1 MKGLSI
7 KARLVGTMALM
18 GIMLFIGGVMGI
30 AGLQRTNTVLK
41 EVYSNQMA
49 AAMAIGNVQNRMLQ
63 ARTTLDQAV
72 MSMDTDDV
80 KGMVKRAEDFHA
92 QAEQEWQRYAALP
105 SDSEE
110 KKLSEEVT
118 AKRAQYLRDGA
129 QALIAAIGAGQRI
142 DAERVMAEKVQPLFA
157 AFSSRAD
164 ELAALQMKVAAQ
176 GYRDSQSMFGIIR
189 IAAVAGLLLGLLIV
203 AVSAVLLVRAI
214 TGPLRAML
222 GHFDAIAAGDLT
234 TPIRATSQ
242 DEMGQLMQGLGKMQK
257 SLAETVLHVRE
268 GSTAIGLATG
278 QIAEGNQ
285 NLSSRTEQQASN
297 LEETA
302 SSMEELTAT
311 VKQNA
316 DNAQQANSLVQ
327 SAAEIAVK
335 GGSVVAQVVDTM
347 GAINASSRKIV
358 DIIGVIDGIA
368 FQTNILALNAAV
380 EAARA
385 GEQGRGFAVV
395 ATEVRTLAQRS
406 AAAAKEIKALIDDSA
421 GKVDTGSKL
430 VDQAGATMHEVVTSV
445 QRVADIMSEI
455 SAASLEQTS
464 GIEQINLAIGQMD
477 QVTQQNAAL
486 VEEAAAT
493 AELLREQSGMLAQAV
508 SVFKVGS
515 EPAMAALP
523 SDRGSTALATVRPPL
538 KTALPKP
545 RAATKVLATAGDEW
559 EQF

>member
-7 KARLVGTMALM
+7 KARLVGTMMLM
-18 GIMLFIGGVMGI
+18 GILLFIGGVMGI
-30 AGLQRTNTVLK
+30 VGLQQTNSVLK

-72 MSMDTDDV
+72 MGMDTDDV
-80 KGMVKRAEDFHA
+80 KSMVKRAEDFHA
-92 QAEQEWQRYAALP
+92 QAEQEWQRYVALP
-105 SDSEE
+105 ADSEE
-110 KKLSEEVT
+110 KKLSDDVSARRT
-118 AKRAQYLRDGA
+118 QYLREGA

-142 DAERVMAEKVQPLFA
+142 DAERVMGEKAQPLFA
-157 AFSSRAD
+157 AFGSRAD

-176 GYRDSQSMFGIIR
+176 SYRDSQSMFSVIR
-189 IAAVAGLLLGLLIV
+189 ATAIAGLALGLLIV
-203 AVSAVLLVRAI
+203 AVSAVMLVRAI
-214 TGPLRAML
+214 TGPLRVML
-222 GHFDAIAAGDLT
+222 GHFEAIAAGDLT
-234 TPIRATSQ
+234 RPVEAASK
-242 DEMGQLMQGLGKMQK
+242 DEMGQLMLGLGRMQK

-268 GSTAIGLATG
+268 GSVAIGLATD
-278 QIAEGNQ
+278 QIAEGNLD
-285 NLSSRTEQQASN
+285 LSSRTEQQASN

-311 VKQNA
+311 VRQNA

-327 SAAEIAVK
+327 SAADIAVK
-335 GGSVVAQVVDTM
+335 GGNVVAQVVDTM
-347 GAINASSRKIV
+347 GAIDASSKKIV

-406 AAAAKEIKALIDDSA
+406 AAAAKEIKALIGDSVE
-421 GKVDTGSKL
+421 KVDAGSRL
-430 VDQAGATMHEVVTSV
+430 VDQAGATMQQVVTGV

-455 SAASLEQTS
+455 SAASHEQTS
-464 GIEQINLAIGQMD
+464 GIEQINQAIGQMD

-493 AELLREQSGMLAQAV
+493 AESLREQSGRLAQAV
-508 SVFKVGS
+508 SVFKVEGA
-515 EPAMAALP
+515 P
-523 SDRGSTALATVRPPL
+523 ALAVTAPRSGVKSLAPAPAPV
-538 KTALPKP
+538 KALPKP
-545 RAATKVLATAGDEW
+545 RPAAKVLATAGDEW